1 MKFLFNRRVFLA
13 TGNEKPILK
22 EYICEEEKLC

>member
-1 MKFLFNRRVFLA
+1 MFPFDRRVFLA
-13 TGNEKPILK
+13 VGKEKPILK